1 MTSARTSFRA
11 NFFEMNDFVN
21 QALKR
26 NRCALD
32 KICLFFQTTCCSE
45 PIKLSPTVQLDLRW
59 TLNMSNQQNDQPQSQ
74 MTVSTIFNEWFSKH

>member
-1 MTSARTSFRA
+1 
-11 NFFEMNDFVN
+11 MNDFVN

-26 NRCALD
+26 NRYALD

-74 MTVSTIFNEWFSKH
+74 MTVSTIF